1 MAVWFIT
8 GVSSG
13 LGAEIALKA
22 LDAGQHVIGTVRNR
36 KKAPENVAAIE
47 NKGGKIL
54 ELDVTDAA
62 AAPAVFK
69 KAESLYGQVDV
80 LVNNAG
86 YSLLGAVEDL
96 GYALF
101 ILLAFTYLPLYQ
113 HQESTVKFHA
123 FGLTAFPPPRDEE
136 VKIQMET
143 NFFGPQRL
151 IRAALP
157 GFRTR
162 KSGTI
167 VNITSV
173 AGIDG
178 LPSCGLYA
186 ASKFALEGTS
196 NILGMF
202 PYDPSVQITHS

>member
-1 MAVWFIT
+1 MAAVWFIT

-13 LGAEIALKA
+13 LGTEIALQA
-22 LDAGQHVIGTVRNR
+22 LSFGQRVIGTVRNR
-36 KKAPENVAAIE
+36 TKAASQVSTIE
-47 NKGGKIL
+47 GKGGKVL

-62 AAPAVFK
+62 ACPAVFK
-69 KAESLYGQVDV
+69 KAESLYGQIDV

-96 GYALF
+96 GCVTPMRPFLSLLWSICSTRSRALVSSS
-101 ILLAFTYLPLYQ
+101 LLT
-113 HQESTVKFHA
+113 
-123 FGLTAFPPPRDEE
+123 LTPPRRDDEA
-136 VKIQMET
+136 VTQMET
-143 NFFGPQRL
+143 NFFGPHRL

-157 GFRTR
+157 GFRIR
-162 KSGTI
+162 KTGTI

-186 ASKFALEGTS
+186 ASKFALEGKRFS
-196 NILGMF
+196 NPL
-202 PYDPSVQITHS
+202 Q

>member
-1 MAVWFIT
+1 MAPIWFIT

-13 LGAEIALKA
+13 LGTEIALKA
-22 LDAGQHVIGTVRNR
+22 LGAGQRVIGTVRSR
-36 KKAPENVAAIE
+36 TKAAEKVAAIE
-47 NKGGKIL
+47 NKGGKVL

-62 AAPAVFK
+62 AAPVVFK

-80 LVNNAG
+80 MVNNAG

-96 GYALF
+96 GCALSLSF
-101 ILLAFTYLPLYQ
+101 AFVCPSLPLPAIIYYK
-113 HQESTVKFHA
+113 VPCF
-123 FGLTAFPPPRDEE
+123 LLIVVPPPREE
-136 VKIQMET
+136 EAKAQMDT
-143 NFFGPQRL
+143 NFFGPLRL
-151 IRAALP
+151 IQAALP
-157 GFRTR
+157 GFRAR

-186 ASKFALEGTS
+186 ASKFALEGA
-196 NILGMF
+196 L
-202 PYDPSVQITHS
+202 YLVQVSPCSR

>member
-96 GYALF
+96 GYGLF
-101 ILLAFTYLPLYQ
+101 IL
-113 HQESTVKFHA
+113 
-123 FGLTAFPPPRDEE
+123 
-136 VKIQMET
+136 
-143 NFFGPQRL
+143 
-151 IRAALP
+151 
-157 GFRTR
+157 
-162 KSGTI
+162 
-167 VNITSV
+167 
-173 AGIDG
+173 
-178 LPSCGLYA
+178 
-186 ASKFALEGTS
+186 
-196 NILGMF
+196 
-202 PYDPSVQITHS
+202 